1 MRGYLKNDTFFGLI
15 ALKSKILALNGWAA
29 DGVYRS
35 ADGGYNCWVSLCTKV
50 KYCKS
55 VQWADNRWAMI
66 ETWTSAAALEQ
77 HSKSAHVK
85 AFQAAQKGNV
95 EAVIKKYVKQ

>member
-1 MRGYLKNDTFFGLI
+1 MK
-15 ALKSKILALNGWAA
+15 LNSYSPQSEAGCVHY
-29 DGVYRS
+29 DLYRE
-35 ADGGYNCWVSLCTKV
+35 AG
-50 KYCKS
+50 
-55 VQWADNRWAMI
+55 ADNRWAMI

-95 EAVIKKYVKQ
+95 EVVIKKYVKQ

>member
-1 MRGYLKNDTFFGLI
+1 MPFKC
-15 ALKSKILALNGWAA
+15 
-29 DGVYRS
+29 VYFQSEAGCVHYDLYRE
-35 ADGGYNCWVSLCTKV
+35 AG
-50 KYCKS
+50 
-55 VQWADNRWAMI
+55 ADNSWAMI
-66 ETWTSAAALEQ
+66 ETWTSAAALEA

>member
-50 KYCKS
+50 KYCK
-55 VQWADNRWAMI
+55 
-66 ETWTSAAALEQ
+66 
-77 HSKSAHVK
+77 HVLCT
-85 AFQAAQKGNV
+85 V
-95 EAVIKKYVKQ
+95 SMEELSMMWL

>member
-1 MRGYLKNDTFFGLI
+1 MK
-15 ALKSKILALNGWAA
+15 LNSYSPQSEAGCVHY
-29 DGVYRS
+29 DLYRE
-35 ADGGYNCWVSLCTKV
+35 AG
-50 KYCKS
+50 
-55 VQWADNRWAMI
+55 ADNRWAMI